1 VVSALTT
8 ISVEKA
14 QGKAA
19 RYERPD
25 GRLSGLYL
33 IVQPSG
39 AKSWCVRYRIAGKP
53 QKLTLGGYPAID
65 LVAARKLAG
74 EALRAVAE
82 GRNPGAERHAAR
94 RKAVEDGADTI
105 EDVALKFLE
114 RHAKR
119 HTRESSWRET
129 ARILGFAVDPADAAK
144 LVRSASGGDVLRK
157 WKGKTIHAVKRC
169 DVIELLD
176 GIVDRGSPVAA
187 NRVLAATRK
196 MFAWAV
202 SRDMLAASPC
212 AGVKAPA
219 PETSRDR
226 VLSDDELRAV
236 WRAGDAIGYPFGPL
250 VKLLILTG
258 QRRDEVAAMR
268 WSELDMAARTWTLP
282 RERTKTDKSH
292 TVPLSD
298 AVVVVLENLPRIAGA
313 GYVFTT
319 NGSTPVSG
327 FSRAKRRIDDIVAQA
342 LGSAPPQWVLHDL
355 RRTCATGMARL
366 GVDLPVIEKVLNHV
380 SGSFAGIVGVYQ
392 HHSYADKVRTALDV
406 WGRHASSQ
414 TSDEPAESNII
425 ALRTAGASA

>member
-1 VVSALTT
+1 M
-8 ISVEKA
+8 
-14 QGKAA
+14 
-19 RYERPD
+19 
-25 GRLSGLYL
+25 

-39 AKSWCVRYRIAGKP
+39 AKSWCVRYRIAGRP
-53 QKLTLGGYPAID
+53 AKLTLGSYPAID
-65 LVAARKLAG
+65 LVAARKLGG

-82 GRNPGAERHAAR
+82 GRNPATERQAAR
-94 RKAVEDGADTI
+94 RKAAVDGADTI
-105 EDVALKFLE
+105 EAVAIKFLE

-119 HTRESSWRET
+119 QTRESSWRET
-129 ARILGFAVDPADAAK
+129 ARILGFSVDPADPAK
-144 LVRSASGGDVLRK
+144 LVRSASGGDVLRQ
-157 WKGKTIHAVKRC
+157 WKGKTIHAVNRR

-176 GIVDRGSPVAA
+176 GIVDRGSPIAA
-187 NRVLAATRK
+187 NRVLAAVRK

-202 SRDMLAASPC
+202 SRDMLPASPC

-236 WRAGDAIGYPFGPL
+236 WRASDAIGYPFGPL
-250 VKLLILTG
+250 TKMLMLTG

-268 WSELDMAARTWTLP
+268 WSELDVAARTWTLP
-282 RERTKTDKSH
+282 RERTKTGKAH
-292 TVPLSD
+292 IVPLSD
-298 AVVVVLENLPRIAGA
+298 AALAVLDDLPRIAGA
-313 GYVFTT
+313 GYVFST

-342 LGSAPPQWVLHDL
+342 LGGSPSRWVFHDL

-380 SGSFAGIVGVYQ
+380 SGSFGGIVGVYQ

-406 WGRHASSQ
+406 WGRHASSL
-414 TSDEPAESNII
+414 TSDEPAECNII
-425 ALRTAGASA
+425 APHTAGTSA